1 MYVQAANNRY
11 ANVED
16 LVNFVYV
23 KVNFHKSIEVR

>member
-11 ANVED
+11 ANID